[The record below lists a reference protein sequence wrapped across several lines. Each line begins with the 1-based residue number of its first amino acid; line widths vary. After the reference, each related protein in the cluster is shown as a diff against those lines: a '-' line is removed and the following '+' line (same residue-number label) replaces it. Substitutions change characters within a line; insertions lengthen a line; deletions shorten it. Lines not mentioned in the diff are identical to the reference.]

1 MCSLSLETEASCL
14 VEVAPPWADHS
25 ALGTGFS
32 PPPSLLKTVA
42 AAARNRANAHA
53 KFAPGKENV
62 RSGAN
67 TNSATRKEYRGGDG
81 QRESVHGHKR
91 TQSAKDVPP
100 QSRLPAL
107 VQPSKR
113 GFFPVTCAR

>member
-1 MCSLSLETEASCL
+1 MGSRYTPLPLF
-14 VEVAPPWADHS
+14 H
-25 ALGTGFS
+25 
-32 PPPSLLKTVA
+32 
-42 AAARNRANAHA
+42 RANAHA

-62 RSGAN
+62 RSGENA
-67 TNSATRKEYRGGDG
+67 NSATRKENGGRDG
-81 QRESVHGHKR
+81 RRESAHGHKR

-113 GFFPVTCAR
+113 GFFPVTRAR